1 VMVFSLPPNLA
12 RTIAPNIAPN
22 FARNTLPLPGIT
34 R

>member
-1 VMVFSLPPNLA
+1 MVFSLPPNLA

>member
-1 VMVFSLPPNLA
+1 MVFSLPPNLA
-12 RTIAPNIAPN
+12 RTISPNIAPN